1 MIIKNLKINLKK
13 LFYNTCKFL
22 NKITSKLLEEHEKD
36 LKLKHL
42 YLKYVKMEIYP
53 QSNIQLNII
62 T

>member
-53 QSNIQLNII
+53 
-62 T
+62 